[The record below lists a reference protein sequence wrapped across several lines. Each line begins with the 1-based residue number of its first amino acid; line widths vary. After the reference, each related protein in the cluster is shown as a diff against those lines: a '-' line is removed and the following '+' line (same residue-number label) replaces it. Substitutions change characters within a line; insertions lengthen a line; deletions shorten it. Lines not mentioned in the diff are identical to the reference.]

1 MDLGERKLQGID
13 LTWKLLGRM
22 FSSRPQWGKLLQAS
36 NAGRGPKISHD
47 DLAEYELHALLL
59 LLQGVGVR
67 IGES

>member
-1 MDLGERKLQGID
+1 MKSPRKYV
-13 LTWKLLGRM
+13 
-22 FSSRPQWGKLLQAS
+22 SSRPQWGKLLQAS

-47 DLAEYELHALLL
+47 DLAEYELYALLL